1 MRLAWGTTKACCR
14 NLKTT
19 TRPGRS
25 DPIKARGRRRTAAVD
40 ADALKPGTLRGAYVL
55 KKELASGGGG
65 TVYEAQHRILGR
77 RAAVKVLRRQLAAS
91 PQMVARFVQEARAV
105 NMIKHPSIVDIFE
118 FDDLPDGR
126 PFYVMELLEGIDL
139 RSILTERGRF
149 PPGEVLEILE
159 PVCSALQAAHDLGIV
174 HRDLKASNIF
184 IANVGGKRVVKLLDF
199 GIAKLLHPDAG
210 EGGLTVVGTRLGT
223 SYTMAPEQ
231 IRGDGVDARTDIYAL
246 GVVLYHLLTGQYP
259 FRAETMTDIER
270 QHLEAPPPRPSQAAP
285 RAAGPRRRRAALHGE
300 DRRAPLPDASRRSSR
315 RCATR
320 SAPRPPSAEV
330 TRARRRDLRRDPD
343 RRRRRRRERRGAG
356 RHVRDPRRHR
366 AELPRPP
373 GMTLPLQTGSAII
386 GARVL
391 SGGRRARPRASAT
404 RPLALANEL
413 ARRARRRGPRRTP
426 TFTSTSSSTSAA
438 RSSRTRRRR
447 RAARRSWAASCCPPP
462 TGRRRRTSTASTS
475 PPPPGPESS
484 RASWALTCTSTCHV
498 HVSRAR
504 ARITAIDAAG
514 QATSSL
520 SRRFGSRWRR
530 PCFHSRR

>member
-1 MRLAWGTTKACCR
+1 LGGENKGV
-14 NLKTT
+14 LPKPEDYDKTRALGPNQGPAAAT
-19 TRPGRS
+19 
-25 DPIKARGRRRTAAVD
+25 AAAVD
-40 ADALKPGTLRGAYVL
+40 ADALKPGTLAGAYVL

-65 TVYEAQHRILGR
+65 TVYEAHHRILGR

-139 RSILTERGRF
+139 RSILNERGRF

-184 IANVGGKRVVKLLDF
+184 IANVNGKRVVKLLDF

-246 GVVLYHLLTGQYP
+246 GVVLYHLVTGQYP

-285 RAAGPRRRRAALHGE
+285 VPPALDAVVLRCMEKTAERRYQTVKAFIDALRDVVGSKTAEPEVIAQAAAIFVEIRIADGADAESDELLDDTSAILDATEQTLRAAGL
-300 DRRAPLPDASRRSSR
+300 
-315 RCATR
+315 
-320 SAPRPPSAEV
+320 
-330 TRARRRDLRRDPD
+330 
-343 RRRRRRRERRGAG
+343 
-356 RHVRDPRRHR
+356 
-366 AELPRPP
+366 
-373 GMTLPLQTGSAII
+373 TLPLQTGNAII

-391 SGGRRARPRASAT
+391 SAEAGKAAVERDQTVALANDLAQELSGRASAHADVHVNISVHIGGAVVKDSADA
-404 RPLALANEL
+404 PGGKEVVGGEVL
-413 ARRARRRGPRRTP
+413 
-426 TFTSTSSSTSAA
+426 STADWAPQENVDAVHLTDAA
-438 RSSRTRRRR
+438 R
-447 RAARRSWAASCCPPP
+447 
-462 TGRRRRTSTASTS
+462 G
-475 PPPPGPESS
+475 
-484 RASWALTCTSTCHV
+484 
-498 HVSRAR
+498 
-504 ARITAIDAAG
+504 
-514 QATSSL
+514 
-520 SRRFGSRWRR
+520 
-530 PCFHSRR
+530 

>member
-1 MRLAWGTTKACCR
+1 M
-14 NLKTT
+14 NQ
-19 TRPGRS
+19 
-25 DPIKARGRRRTAAVD
+25 AVD
-40 ADALKPGTLRGAYVL
+40 ADALKPGTLCGAYVL

-184 IANVGGKRVVKLLDF
+184 IATGGDKRIVKLLDF

-246 GVVLYHLLTGQYP
+246 GVVLYHLVTGQYP
-259 FRAETMTDIER
+259 FRGETMTDIER

-285 RAAGPRRRRAALHGE
+285 LPAALDAIVLRCME
-300 DRRAPLPDASRRSSR
+300 KTADRRYQSVRAFIEALRDAVGTK
-315 RCATR
+315 A
-320 SAPRPPSAEV
+320 AEAEV
-330 TRARRRDLRRDPD
+330 TA
-343 RRRRRRRERRGAG
+343 RGAAIYVEFRIADG
-356 RHVRDPRRHR
+356 AD
-366 AELPRPP
+366 AESDEVLDDTSAILDATEQSFRGA
-373 GMTLPLQTGSAII
+373 GMTLPLQTGNAII

-391 SGGRRARPRASAT
+391 SADVAAAAGERAAAV
-404 RPLALANEL
+404 ALAKGLADEL
-413 ARRARRRGPRRTP
+413 GSRPSAHASVHVNIAVHVGAAVVKDSAEAAGGKEIVAGELL
-426 TFTSTSSSTSAA
+426 STADWAPHENVDGVHVTTAA
-438 RSSRTRRRR
+438 R
-447 RAARRSWAASCCPPP
+447 
-462 TGRRRRTSTASTS
+462 G
-475 PPPPGPESS
+475 
-484 RASWALTCTSTCHV
+484 
-498 HVSRAR
+498 
-504 ARITAIDAAG
+504 
-514 QATSSL
+514 
-520 SRRFGSRWRR
+520 
-530 PCFHSRR
+530 

>member
-1 MRLAWGTTKACCR
+1 LPKSDDYDKTRRLGPNQGAA
-14 NLKTT
+14 
-19 TRPGRS
+19 
-25 DPIKARGRRRTAAVD
+25 AATAQAVD
-40 ADALKPGTLRGAYVL
+40 ADALKPGTLCGAYVL

-65 TVYEAQHRILGR
+65 TVYEASHRILGR
-77 RAAVKVLRRQLAAS
+77 KAAVKVLRRQLASS

-139 RSILTERGRF
+139 RSVLNERGRF

-184 IANVGGKRVVKLLDF
+184 IAKIGGQRVIKLLDF

-246 GVVLYHLLTGQYP
+246 GVVLYHLVTGQYP

-285 RAAGPRRRRAALHGE
+285 VPPALDAVVLRCMEKTSERRYQTVRAFIEALRDVVGAKSVE
-300 DRRAPLPDASRRSSR
+300 P
-315 RCATR
+315 
-320 SAPRPPSAEV
+320 EV
-330 TRARRRDLRRDPD
+330 TA
-343 RRRRRRRERRGAG
+343 RGAAIFVEIRIG
-356 RHVRDPRRHR
+356 DGAD
-366 AELPRPP
+366 AESDEVLDDTSAILDATEHSLRGA

-391 SGGRRARPRASAT
+391 SADARKAAGERDQVV
-404 RPLALANEL
+404 ALAKGLAEEL
-413 ARRARRRGPRRTP
+413 
-426 TFTSTSSSTSAA
+426 AA
-438 RSSRTRRRR
+438 RSSAHADVHVNIVVHVGQAVVKDSAEAPGGKEVVGGELLSTTDWAPHGSVDGVHLTD
-447 RAARRSWAASCCPPP
+447 AARR
-462 TGRRRRTSTASTS
+462 
-475 PPPPGPESS
+475 
-484 RASWALTCTSTCHV
+484 
-498 HVSRAR
+498 
-504 ARITAIDAAG
+504 
-514 QATSSL
+514 
-520 SRRFGSRWRR
+520 
-530 PCFHSRR
+530 